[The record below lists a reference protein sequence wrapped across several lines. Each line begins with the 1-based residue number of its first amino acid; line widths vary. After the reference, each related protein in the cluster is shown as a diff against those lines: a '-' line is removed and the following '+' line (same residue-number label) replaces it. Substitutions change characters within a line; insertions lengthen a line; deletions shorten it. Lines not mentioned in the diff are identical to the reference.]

1 MDTTYGARVRTRRHL
16 LGMSQRALAD
26 AAGVAQPLI
35 SAIESGRR
43 TATPATAAALDEVL
57 AVRPSTALDGRRA
70 EVAALVR
77 RHGGRDAVVFGSV
90 AHGTDRVGSDLD
102 LMVAF
107 EPGRDIVDLL
117 ALEADLEALL
127 TVPVDVVSAGSSG
140 AVAERARAES
150 VAL

>member
-1 MDTTYGARVRTRRHL
+1 V
-16 LGMSQRALAD
+16 
-26 AAGVAQPLI
+26 

-43 TATPATAAALDEVL
+43 PATPAAAAALDRALVL
-57 AVRPSTALDGRRA
+57 RPSTALTRRRA
-70 EVAALVR
+70 EVTAAVR

-90 AHGTDRVGSDLD
+90 AHGTDTPGSDLD

-117 ALEADLEALL
+117 ALEAELQTIL
-127 TVPVDVVSAGSSG
+127 TVPVDVVSAGSTG
-140 AVAERARAES
+140 AVARRARAEA